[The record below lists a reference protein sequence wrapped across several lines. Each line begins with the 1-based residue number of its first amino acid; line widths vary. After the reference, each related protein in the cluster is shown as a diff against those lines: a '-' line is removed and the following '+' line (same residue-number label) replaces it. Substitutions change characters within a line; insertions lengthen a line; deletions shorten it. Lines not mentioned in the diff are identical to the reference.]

1 MKLSKKKSL
10 EKKKAFSVSHFSAT
24 KIGSKQRFGL
34 VTKSTE
40 EVNIDVV

>member
-1 MKLSKKKSL
+1 MKLPKKIAWKKKP
-10 EKKKAFSVSHFSAT
+10 FSVSHFSAT

-40 EVNIDVV
+40 KVNIGVP